1 MFDFL
6 VSADLLIDDFPAAV
20 DTMQTRLGF
29 GEAKP
34 QWYAGGEGRGFEVV
48 FLRTDARL
56 AGSPTRLEVMAATE
70 VDPVLPAPQTLSH
83 MPGLRRAQARA
94 PVPELGTN
102 GRSPLALASRPST
115 NGRPASATE
124 T

>member
-6 VSADLLIDDFPAAV
+6 VSADLLIDDFRSAV
-20 DTMQTRLGF
+20 HTIQARLGF

-56 AGSPTRLEVMAATE
+56 GGSPTRLEVMAAAG
-70 VDPVLPAPQTLSH
+70 VDPDLPAPQTL
-83 MPGLRRAQARA
+83 
-94 PVPELGTN
+94 
-102 GRSPLALASRPST
+102 
-115 NGRPASATE
+115 
-124 T
+124 